1 MIQPPAHL
9 TTTVPA
15 RPAASGRR
23 RNALCV
29 AAVLA
34 VAVTA
39 CGSDSDSD
47 SKSATSI
54 SFTISDTGCDPA
66 TATGDAGKVS
76 FGVKNA
82 SSSRAEFEI
91 VTPAPVQIAME
102 KFIETGKSGSYTI
115 TLPAGEYSLLCGSPL
130 NEKGTLTLTGSG
142 GSAAGTAGTAVTGST
157 VDQAALSKAVADY
170 TAYIN
175 SEVAKLQTGVTA
187 FAAAVRAG
195 DTDQAK
201 ALYAGARVPWESI
214 EPVAELFPDSDAV
227 IDSRADAYDAKEAD
241 PNFSGFHAIE
251 YGLWAQGTID
261 GATVDLA
268 KLADRLDSDVA
279 ALITSV
285 QGITIQPQ
293 TMTNGAGGLIEEAS
307 QAKITGEEDR
317 YSHTDVTTLAANVD
331 GSEEIF
337 KLLTSLIAT
346 ANAELNTDL
355 TASFKKVDDLLAT
368 YKNADGTYQTYDKV
382 SDADKAALKTALAQ
396 LSEELSQITGS
407 LGLVATS

>member
-39 CGSDSDSD
+39 CGSDSD

-130 NEKGTLTLTGSG
+130 NDKGKLTLTGSG
-142 GSAAGTAGTAVTGST
+142 GTGTSVTGST
-157 VDQAALSKAVADY
+157 VDQAALTAAVAAY
-170 TAYIN
+170 TTYVN
-175 SEVAKLQTGVTA
+175 DEVAKLQTGVTA
-187 FAAAVRAG
+187 FTDAVRAG
-195 DTDQAK
+195 NTDQAK
-201 ALYAGARVPWESI
+201 ALYAGARVPWEAI

-407 LGLVATS
+407 LGMVATS